1 MTFKINPWACDTLLL
16 DPDFYCFESPGAKNL
31 AAVAS
36 VLTDGWVFIVT
47 SPAPR
52 DTSEEIARTS
62 VTAKTE
68 HLATTSRVRFYLKAC
83 FKFRDKCVSDVF
95 KMAQEGF
102 CVVLKLIDWRGRMLR
117 GCC

>member
-1 MTFKINPWACDTLLL
+1 MLPISTALLAKNISENLFVENLFYGQFSINSLVTFYLHTLLL
-16 DPDFYCFESPGAKNL
+16 DPDFYCFESPGARNL

-52 DTSEEIARTS
+52 DTSAEIAKTS

-68 HLATTSRVRFYLKAC
+68 HLATTSPVRF
-83 FKFRDKCVSDVF
+83 F
-95 KMAQEGF
+95 
-102 CVVLKLIDWRGRMLR
+102 
-117 GCC
+117 